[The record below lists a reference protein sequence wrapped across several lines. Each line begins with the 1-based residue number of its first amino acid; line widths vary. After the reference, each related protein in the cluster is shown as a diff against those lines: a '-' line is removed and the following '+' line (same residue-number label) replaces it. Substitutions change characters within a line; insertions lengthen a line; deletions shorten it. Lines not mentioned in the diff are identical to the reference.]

1 MDNKIV
7 IVGNEA
13 TPFARYIK
21 RLGMDVYV
29 ARRSRSG
36 VEVTETEDCE
46 AIYWDM
52 ETIVRPRMRALAR
65 SLLLSVPKECVK
77 ILDFNLKEIDEERQ
91 RLVRLSL
98 ECCDLMKIDQREFS
112 VLCDMLGLTS
122 PHAFDNEFDLIG
134 QFEAIYVVSERKRVL
149 IVASD
154 IVYMESMGNYVYLNL
169 TGGRQIKTQAT
180 LTSLVAQLPAGEF
193 IRIHKSY
200 VVARRH
206 ILKFS
211 GRQLWVDGVM
221 LPIGRAYS
229 KSLKDLEF

>member
-77 ILDFNLKEIDEERQ
+77 ILDFNLKEIDEERL

-134 QFEAIYVVSERKRVL
+134 QFAIKTLILTHGSQGCHVFHGNAVSEKWGFEGMRVISCQPP
-149 IVASD
+149 IVDRQAFQPEEAEGAFLASFYAASRLPGRRLAECHR
-154 IVYMESMGNYVYLNL
+154 IV
-169 TGGRQIKTQAT
+169 GRRGHAPHRTRLFQK
-180 LTSLVAQLPAGEF
+180 P
-193 IRIHKSY
+193 
-200 VVARRH
+200 
-206 ILKFS
+206 
-211 GRQLWVDGVM
+211 
-221 LPIGRAYS
+221 
-229 KSLKDLEF
+229 

>member
-1 MDNKIV
+1 
-7 IVGNEA
+7 
-13 TPFARYIK
+13 
-21 RLGMDVYV
+21 
-29 ARRSRSG
+29 
-36 VEVTETEDCE
+36 
-46 AIYWDM
+46 
-52 ETIVRPRMRALAR
+52 
-65 SLLLSVPKECVK
+65 
-77 ILDFNLKEIDEERQ
+77 
-91 RLVRLSL
+91 
-98 ECCDLMKIDQREFS
+98 
-112 VLCDMLGLTS
+112 
-122 PHAFDNEFDLIG
+122 
-134 QFEAIYVVSERKRVL
+134 
-149 IVASD
+149 VASD